1 MQMLGKRAI
10 VTGGARGIGRAI
22 CLELARRGCDI
33 AFTYSRSSA
42 EADTLR
48 EEILALGRR
57 VWAFQAD
64 VRSCSGAEEVVRQ
77 VCAGARGVDFLVNNA
92 GIARDRLILRMSE
105 SDWDEVIG
113 TNLKGAFNFCRAAA
127 PFMLR
132 ARSGVILNLSSVSG
146 LHGAPGQANYSASK
160 AGLIGLTKALAREL
174 SGRGIRV
181 NALALGFVDT
191 EMTRSLSPAYRERAL
206 GEIPL
211 GRFGTV
217 AEVARIAAFLLSE
230 DASYIT
236 GQVVQADGG
245 LAI

>member
-1 MQMLGKRAI
+1 MQLLGKTAI
-10 VTGGARGIGRAI
+10 VTGGARGIGRGI
-22 CLELARRGCDI
+22 CLELAGRGCDV
-33 AFTYSRSSA
+33 AFSYSRSVDA
-42 EADTLR
+42 ADTLR
-48 EEILALGRR
+48 EEIEGLGRR
-57 VWAFQAD
+57 AWAFQAPVESFALAAD
-64 VRSCSGAEEVVRQ
+64 CVRRV
-77 VCAGARGVDFLVNNA
+77 AGSAGGVDLLVNNA
-92 GIARDRLILRMSE
+92 GIARDKLILRMSE

-113 TNLKGAFNFCRAAA
+113 ANLKGAFNFCRAAA

-132 ARSGVILNLSSVSG
+132 ARSGAILNISSVSG
-146 LHGAPGQANYSASK
+146 LHGAPGQAHYSASK

-191 EMTRSLSPAYRERAL
+191 EMTRALSPGYRERAL

-211 GRFGTV
+211 GRFASV

>member
-1 MQMLGKRAI
+1 MQLLGKTAI
-10 VTGGARGIGRAI
+10 VTGAARGIGRGI
-22 CLELARRGCDI
+22 CLELARRGCAV
-33 AFTYSRSSA
+33 AFSYSRSA
-42 EADTLR
+42 DAADTLR
-48 EEILALGRR
+48 EEIEGLGRR
-57 VWAFQAD
+57 VWAFQAPVESFALAAD
-64 VRSCSGAEEVVRQ
+64 CVRRVTES
-77 VCAGARGVDFLVNNA
+77 AGGVDFLVNNA
-92 GIARDRLILRMSE
+92 GIARDRLLMRMSE

-127 PFMLR
+127 PCMLR
-132 ARSGVILNLSSVSG
+132 ARSGAILNLSSVSG

-191 EMTRSLSPAYRERAL
+191 EMTRALSPAYRERAL

-230 DASYIT
+230 DAAYIT
-236 GQVVQADGG
+236 GQVVQAEGG

>member
-1 MQMLGKRAI
+1 
-10 VTGGARGIGRAI
+10 
-22 CLELARRGCDI
+22 
-33 AFTYSRSSA
+33 
-42 EADTLR
+42 
-48 EEILALGRR
+48 
-57 VWAFQAD
+57 
-64 VRSCSGAEEVVRQ
+64 
-77 VCAGARGVDFLVNNA
+77 
-92 GIARDRLILRMSE
+92 
-105 SDWDEVIG
+105 
-113 TNLKGAFNFCRAAA
+113 
-127 PFMLR
+127 
-132 ARSGVILNLSSVSG
+132 
-146 LHGAPGQANYSASK
+146 
-160 AGLIGLTKALAREL
+160 LAREL